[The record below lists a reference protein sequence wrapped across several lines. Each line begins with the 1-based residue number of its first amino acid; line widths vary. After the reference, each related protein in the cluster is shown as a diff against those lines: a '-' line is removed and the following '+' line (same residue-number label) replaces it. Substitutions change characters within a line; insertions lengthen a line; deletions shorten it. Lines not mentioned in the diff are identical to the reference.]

1 MGKIIL
7 WFLVLFSK
15 LSFSQT
21 ELKRCAILAH
31 PDDELNIL
39 GEFKKYKIDV
49 FYLTKGED
57 GYSYSFYYKK
67 VDNNKIKK
75 IRFKEAKKISK
86 YFKFSFKMYNL
97 PDIKDSKKVDWDTN
111 EFNNIMLKI
120 TKKYDL
126 VYAIGDMEREHHQHR
141 QIAKWLIKN
150 KINTIFG
157 NYSFIDNGNTI
168 KYDKHDLYFYV
179 YTLKSQGT
187 LLKAIDLYGYDLI
200 K

>member
-1 MGKIIL
+1 
-7 WFLVLFSK
+7 
-15 LSFSQT
+15 
-21 ELKRCAILAH
+21 
-31 PDDELNIL
+31 
-39 GEFKKYKIDV
+39 
-49 FYLTKGED
+49 
-57 GYSYSFYYKK
+57 
-67 VDNNKIKK
+67 
-75 IRFKEAKKISK
+75 
-86 YFKFSFKMYNL
+86 
-97 PDIKDSKKVDWDTN
+97 
-111 EFNNIMLKI
+111 MLKI

-141 QIAKWLIKN
+141 QIVKWLIKN